1 MRVHDAGRDIW
12 ARHRNTEAEDRGGS
26 SRHLV
31 EGAPKSCVYHGACM
45 VDGHSMPDAIGS
57 STPPHIKEPDA
68 DLVRS
73 SFLAEQPSVR
83 HEYYILILRSTASHV
98 SILMDNEFALGNNH
112 PTQIGHCGCEL

>member
-1 MRVHDAGRDIW
+1 MTPVGTSGHDQVW
-12 ARHRNTEAEDRGGS
+12 S

-45 VDGHSMPDAIGS
+45 VDGHSMPNAIGS
-57 STPPHIKEPDA
+57 STPPHIKEPDT

-83 HEYYILILRSTASHV
+83 HEYYILILRSIASHV
-98 SILMDNEFALGNNH
+98 SILMDQEFAWGNIIQPNWS
-112 PTQIGHCGCEL
+112 LWV

>member
-1 MRVHDAGRDIW
+1 MTPVGTSGHDIGTPRPKIGSCLVGTWSRAPPRVACTM
-12 ARHRNTEAEDRGGS
+12 ARAWLMAIR
-26 SRHLV
+26 
-31 EGAPKSCVYHGACM
+31 
-45 VDGHSMPDAIGS
+45 PDAIGS